1 MQDDKQYDDPKE
13 LNEDQL
19 SCLNDET
26 DGEYKK
32 TKTSIK
38 IPMPWRYKRY
48 YMFGLATVLT
58 LILPWIQINGNHFFL
73 LSFDKLKLH
82 LAFVQ
87 FDMQELY
94 LMPFLLMFMFLGVF
108 GMTVMGGRVFCGW
121 VCPQTVFRVI
131 YRDFIETKILRL
143 RKRIKNKQQEPD
155 MSLTENKIKRA
166 AAMLIALG
174 LAFVAAANFM
184 WFFIPPEDFF
194 PYLADYTNH
203 WTVVGILVGIALFLV
218 YDITILKEDFC
229 GYICPYSRIQ
239 SVLYDEHTVMA
250 LYNTD
255 RGGDIFDENH
265 NKQFTKYKDLLK
277 VDPTAECN
285 TCESCVTVC
294 PTHIDIRKGLQ
305 LECINCLE
313 CVDACTT
320 VMGKLGKPSLVTW
333 SSEYEVIDKKGKTQF
348 FRGKILGY
356 IGILI
361 ALMVILA
368 LMGSEKE
375 NMLLNINKE
384 GRLYSTKAMPDGKV
398 KVDNA
403 YVFLLQNTQNEKMDF
418 YFDVIPPKGME
429 GKIVIA
435 KPTKKFSATPGVKK
449 KKVVILSTTDILV
462 DDARKDTII
471 PITIKAYA
479 IGHEENI
486 VVYRD
491 AVFIFPRADELRK
504 HK

>member
-1 MQDDKQYDDPKE
+1 MP
-13 LNEDQL
+13 
-19 SCLNDET
+19 ET
-26 DGEYKK
+26 KSDY
-32 TKTSIK
+32 K
-38 IPMPWRYKRY
+38 IPMKWRIKRY
-48 YMFGLATVLT
+48 YVYFIATVFILV
-58 LILPWIQINGNHFFL
+58 LPWITVDGNHFFL

-82 LAFVQ
+82 LAFIQ

-94 LMPFLLMFMFLGVF
+94 LMPFLLMFLFLAVF

-121 VCPQTVFRVI
+121 VCPQTAFRAI
-131 YRDFIETKILRL
+131 YRDLIETAILGMR
-143 RKRIKNKQQEPD
+143 RSIKNKQKEPD
-155 MSLTENKIKRA
+155 MTLRKNKIKKA
-166 AAMLIALG
+166 IAIFI
-174 LAFVAAANFM
+174 AFLSAHLAAANFV
-184 WFFIPPEDFF
+184 WFFVPPEDFF
-194 PYLADYTNH
+194 AYLADYQNH
-203 WTVVGILVGIALFLV
+203 WTMIGIVVAIAAFLV
-218 YDITILKEDFC
+218 YDIVFLKEDFC
-229 GYICPYSRIQ
+229 AYICPYSRIQ
-239 SVLYDEHTVMA
+239 SVLYDEHTVMS
-250 LYNTD
+250 LYNTN
-255 RGGDIFDENH
+255 RGGHIYDEH
-265 NKQFTKYKDLLK
+265 HEKQYTKQKDLQA
-277 VDPTAECN
+277 DEPDAEC
-285 TCESCVTVC
+285 TACEACVTIC

-361 ALMVILA
+361 GLMVILA

-384 GRLYSTKAMPDGKV
+384 GRLYSTKAMADGKV
-398 KVDNA
+398 RVDNA
-403 YVFLLQNTQNEKMDF
+403 YVFLLQNTQNETMDF

-429 GKIVIA
+429 GKITIL
-435 KPTKKFSATPGVKK
+435 KPTSEFSATPGVKK
-449 KKVVILSTTDILV
+449 KKVVILSTTDVLV
-462 DDARKDTII
+462 DEARKDTII